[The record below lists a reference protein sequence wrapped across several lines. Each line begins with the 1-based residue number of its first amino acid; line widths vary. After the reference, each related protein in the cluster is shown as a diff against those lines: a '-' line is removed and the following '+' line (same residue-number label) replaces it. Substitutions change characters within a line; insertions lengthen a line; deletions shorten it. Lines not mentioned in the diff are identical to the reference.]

1 MRNQILVYLR
11 ERKVK
16 NEKYLSFIL
25 SEDMYDIEFKLCSID
40 GFDFMVSHFFDSTNQ
55 AGYGLIST
63 NRMLKT
69 DSGRQLAIGLIE
81 GDDVICMDLETGI
94 ISLWMIQT
102 GGGEYLQVAQNFEE
116 FMKMC
121 VE

>member
-1 MRNQILVYLR
+1 MRNQLLVYLR
-11 ERKVK
+11 ERQVK
-16 NEKYLSFIL
+16 NEKYLSFII
-25 SEDMYDIEFKLCSID
+25 SEDIHNIEFKLCSID
-40 GFDFMVSHFFDSTNQ
+40 GFDFMVSHFFDSTKQ
-55 AGYGLIST
+55 VGYGLIST

-102 GGGEYLQVAQNFEE
+102 GGGEYLQVAQTFEE